1 MDNSIQHGSSSQ
13 LPDPSDLNDQ
23 YGPEFLSAEA
33 RAEQHLDAVE
43 SLFIASSAGMDPD
56 EFSDLTA
63 SLSTIRALLTPEGH
77 VRATRTE
84 NRNGI
89 DPRGNRAAGTRT
101 TSELVVELASGE
113 PHGGLP
119 ANLPPE
125 PARDGLASG
134 EPHGGSPANLPSEP
148 ARRR

>member
-1 MDNSIQHGSSSQ
+1 MDNVIQHGSSPQ

-63 SLSTIRALLTPEGH
+63 SLLRQQL
-77 VRATRTE
+77 
-84 NRNGI
+84 
-89 DPRGNRAAGTRT
+89 AAIGDLP
-101 TSELVVELASGE
+101 TSS
-113 PHGGLP
+113 
-119 ANLPPE
+119 
-125 PARDGLASG
+125 
-134 EPHGGSPANLPSEP
+134 
-148 ARRR
+148 ARRRHNEH